1 MRKPVLRFI
10 PSYAARPGSRLTSVH
25 LISPRDRVREQLG
38 SQRRADI
45 RVSSVIAV
53 FFLVIC
59 APAAWLKAQQSAAN
73 PQSDLRTS
81 SQTVPQSSL
90 HGVVTDREGAV
101 CEGANITLN
110 LASGSKTVMSDG
122 QGRYLFSDLPS
133 GAYKLTVSAK
143 GFGAQT
149 LSGEIPA
156 GESRELPA
164 VVLLITDSTQV
175 NVTANLEEIAT
186 AQLNLQLQQR
196 VLGFLPNFYVS
207 YAKDAAP
214 LTPRQKFKLAFR
226 SQIDPMNFVFTGIAA
241 GIEQSNNSPASW
253 GPGPDGF
260 AKRYA
265 AAYGD
270 SFIDTILAG
279 AVLPSLFHQDPRYFY
294 KGTGTVKARILYAIS
309 SVVICRGDNGRRQL
323 NYSSIL
329 GDLGSAGISNLYYP
343 ASDRNG
349 IGLTLRNFGIG
360 KATDAGQNILQE
372 FVVRHFTPRLPKD
385 PSSN

>member
-1 MRKPVLRFI
+1 MIFVRAQF
-10 PSYAARPGSRLTSVH
+10 SSRLRTDV
-25 LISPRDRVREQLG
+25 
-38 SQRRADI
+38 

-53 FFLVIC
+53 FLLL
-59 APAAWLKAQQSAAN
+59 AWGPAAGVRAQQIAAN
-73 PQSDLRTS
+73 PQPGPQSIPQTS
-81 SQTVPQSSL
+81 PESSL
-90 HGVVTDREGAV
+90 HGVVTDREGSV
-101 CEGANITLN
+101 CEGAHVTLD

-122 QGRYLFSDLPS
+122 EGRYLFSNLGS
-133 GAYKLTVSAK
+133 GPYKLTVSAN
-143 GFGAQT
+143 GFAAKT

-156 GESRELPA
+156 GESRELPV

-175 NVTANLEEIAT
+175 KVTANLEEIAT

-214 LTPRQKFKLAFR
+214 LTPRQKFKLAIR

-241 GIEQSNNSPASW
+241 GIEQSDNSPASW
-253 GPGPDGF
+253 GQGPDGF

-270 SFIDTILAG
+270 SLIDTLLAG
-279 AVLPSLFHQDPRYFY
+279 AALPSLFHQDPRYFY
-294 KGTGTVKARILYAIS
+294 KGTGTVTARILYAIGS
-309 SVVICRGDNGRRQL
+309 AVICRGDNGRRQL

-349 IGLTLRNFGIG
+349 IGLTLRNFAIG

-372 FVVRHFTPRLPKD
+372 FVVRHFTPKLPKD
-385 PSSN
+385 PYSN